1 MLIRLHGYALDE
13 LVQRAEIRDDEF
25 DPDLA
30 PLFDA
35 FDGKSLNVTR
45 ENGVAVCEA
54 LTEISNCC
62 DAWAEYSAKHKDYLE
77 ARAQRAACQ
86 GLGTASTKI
95 YRAFDYFRPA

>member
-62 DAWAEYSAKHKDYLE
+62 DAWAEYSRKRKDYLE
-77 ARAQRAACQ
+77 ARAQRAATQ

-95 YRAFDYFRPA
+95 VRAFNGFRQA